1 MKEDVARK
9 DIEII
14 ATRLVEQVRNA
25 CKINK
30 EKVPDSVAKEK
41 SQK

>member
-1 MKEDVARK
+1 MKEDTARK
-9 DIEII
+9 EIELI

-30 EKVPDSVAKEK
+30 EKVPDGQAKEK
-41 SQK
+41 SEK